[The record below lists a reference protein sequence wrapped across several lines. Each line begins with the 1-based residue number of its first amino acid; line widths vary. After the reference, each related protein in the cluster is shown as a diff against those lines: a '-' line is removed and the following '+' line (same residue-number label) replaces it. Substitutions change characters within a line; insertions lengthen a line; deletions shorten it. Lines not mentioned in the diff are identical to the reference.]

1 VDPKGTP
8 TASSTGEKGAS
19 SEIQSTSD
27 MGWEVP
33 SGCSQRFGISNFD
46 IIHSR
51 ATCDCIRTL
60 PSTNQQ
66 TKPVRSQA
74 HSTTLFAGRPQV
86 NASCRSHHW
95 LDGHRHAQLSRAAG
109 QTDSRIM
116 VTSLLSEMKT
126 QIPCSARL
134 LEIISTLHYS
144 SIWIIIILLPLKFTL
159 WKSNRLF

>member
-1 VDPKGTP
+1 
-8 TASSTGEKGAS
+8 
-19 SEIQSTSD
+19 
-27 MGWEVP
+27 MGSAKWVLTKVRNKQFRYHP
-33 SGCSQRFGISNFD
+33 FQGNMRL
-46 IIHSR
+46 
-51 ATCDCIRTL
+51 CIRTL

-144 SIWIIIILLPLKFTL
+144 SV
-159 WKSNRLF
+159 